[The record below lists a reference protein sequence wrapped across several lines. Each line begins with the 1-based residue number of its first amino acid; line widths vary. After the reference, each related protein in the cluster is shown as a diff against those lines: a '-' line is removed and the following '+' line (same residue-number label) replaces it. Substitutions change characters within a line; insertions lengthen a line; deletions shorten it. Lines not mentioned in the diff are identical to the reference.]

1 LNAELLI
8 ASKKVLQRLE
18 RIYSGFQ
25 NLPEDVKVL
34 KNIIIKAEKEMDR
47 EAMWYDEQRRNAN
60 REYNEMM
67 LRGEE

>member
-1 LNAELLI
+1 MNAELLI

-25 NLPEDVKVL
+25 DLPEDVKVL
-34 KNIIIKAEKEMDR
+34 KNTIIKAEKEMDR

>member
-1 LNAELLI
+1 MNAELLI

-25 NLPEDVKVL
+25 DLPEDVKVL

>member
-25 NLPEDVKVL
+25 DLPEDVKVL
-34 KNIIIKAEKEMDR
+34 KNTIIKAEKEMDR

>member
-25 NLPEDVKVL
+25 DLPEDVKVL